1 MRKRVAFAGIFA
13 PNFERACEFLI
24 KNSRGAFSPEVF
36 PEHFYA
42 YIIISEVLSESA
54 RSAFSR
60 KTDDISNEKSKNASF
75 CKNPYGFSSF

>member
-1 MRKRVAFAGIFA
+1 M
-13 PNFERACEFLI
+13 FL
-24 KNSRGAFSPEVF
+24 
-36 PEHFYA
+36 
-42 YIIISEVLSESA
+42 IIISEVLSESA